1 MRTYH
6 AVEAEL
12 DSALSKMESTAQTAF
27 PFGQVGV
34 GKAVGCGLRRPEHHS
49 SAGGKPRR
57 VKNSAQGATEH
68 TADGTTDEVR
78 VDDRVDVNIV
88 V

>member
-34 GKAVGCGLRRPEHHS
+34 GKAVGCGLRRLE
-49 SAGGKPRR
+49 
-57 VKNSAQGATEH
+57 QWATEH